1 MRRTLTVTTVV
12 SLSVLGLTTQAQ
24 ATALSRSGY
33 LAASGQG
40 ARTAH
45 SSLPADL
52 AKAAG
57 LAKTAGLALPAPTGK
72 RPVGTTGL
80 HLVDKSRPDP
90 WNPEAK
96 ERELLVSL
104 WYPAKKATGRRA
116 PYMTAAESQAV
127 LKDYPVTEKDALA
140 RVRTHARVDARPV
153 GGRRPL
159 VVMSPGFSFPRATLT
174 SLAEDFASRGYLVA
188 AIEHTYE
195 SVGTTFPDGRTT
207 SCLACVKGQDNG
219 KVAASRVKDVRF
231 VLDRLIDGRWGRA
244 IDRSKI
250 AMVGHS
256 IGGYATAQ
264 TMLTEPRIKAGVNLD
279 GSFELTEPIKRPFML
294 VGTAS
299 RHTPEDEKWRQA
311 WARFTGW
318 KRWITVRGT
327 DHSAFV
333 DYAVLRPA
341 LGLPAQELDG
351 ARALEITRAHLAG
364 FLDLQLRGKR
374 TPVKKYPEV
383 TDHTRNASAA
393 AH

>member
-1 MRRTLTVTTVV
+1 MRRTLTVTTVTTLW
-12 SLSVLGLTTQAQ
+12 LSVLGTATQAQ
-24 ATALSRSGY
+24 AATQTQATTQTRAANLAGTAG
-33 LAASGQG
+33 LAG
-40 ARTAH
+40 TAD
-45 SSLPADL
+45 P
-52 AKAAG
+52 AKAAR
-57 LAKTAGLALPAPTGK
+57 LALPAPTGK
-72 RPVGTTGL
+72 RPIGTTAL

-104 WYPAKKATGRRA
+104 WYPAKKATGKRA
-116 PYMTAAESQAV
+116 PYMTTAESQAV
-127 LKDYPVTEKDALA
+127 LKDYPVAEKDALA
-140 RVRTHARVDARPV
+140 KVRTHARVGAPPL

-207 SCLACVKGQDNG
+207 SCLACVKGQDNA

-231 VLDRLIDGRWGRA
+231 VLDRLVEGRWGRT
-244 IDRSKI
+244 IDRSRI

-256 IGGYATAQ
+256 IGGYAAAQ
-264 TMLTEPRIKAGVNLD
+264 TMLAEPRIKAGVNLD
-279 GSFELTEPIKRPFML
+279 GTFELAEPIKRPFLL
-294 VGTAS
+294 VGTATG
-299 RHTPEDEKWRQA
+299 HTPEDEKWRQA
-311 WARFTGW
+311 WAHLTGW
-318 KRWITVRGT
+318 KRWITVDGT

-351 ARALEITRAHLAG
+351 ARALEITRAHLAS
-364 FLDLQLRGKR
+364 FLDLHLRGER

-383 TDHTRNASAA
+383 TDHTQNVSA
-393 AH
+393 H

>member
-1 MRRTLTVTTVV
+1 MTTVTTLW
-12 SLSVLGLTTQAQ
+12 LSVLGITTQAQ
-24 ATALSRSGY
+24 AATAV
-33 LAASGQG
+33 LAG
-40 ARTAH
+40 TAG
-45 SSLPADL
+45 P
-52 AKAAG
+52 AKAAR
-57 LAKTAGLALPAPTGK
+57 LALPAPTGK
-72 RPVGTTGL
+72 RPVGTTAL

-104 WYPAKKATGRRA
+104 WYPAEKATGKRA
-116 PYMTAAESQAV
+116 PYMTTAESQAV
-127 LKDYPVTEKDALA
+127 LKDYPVAEKDALA
-140 RVRTHARVDARPV
+140 KVRTHARVGATPL

-231 VLDRLIDGRWGRA
+231 VLDRLVEGRWGRA
-244 IDRSKI
+244 IDRSRI

-256 IGGYATAQ
+256 IGGYAAAQ
-264 TMLTEPRIKAGVNLD
+264 TMLAEPRIKAGVNLD
-279 GSFELTEPIKRPFML
+279 GSFELAEPIKRPFML
-294 VGTAS
+294 VGTATG
-299 RHTPEDEKWRQA
+299 HTPEDEKWRQA
-311 WARFTGW
+311 WAHLTGW
-318 KRWITVRGT
+318 KRWITVDGT

-364 FLDLQLRGKR
+364 FLDLHLRGER

-383 TDHTRNASAA
+383 TDHTRDVSA
-393 AH
+393 H